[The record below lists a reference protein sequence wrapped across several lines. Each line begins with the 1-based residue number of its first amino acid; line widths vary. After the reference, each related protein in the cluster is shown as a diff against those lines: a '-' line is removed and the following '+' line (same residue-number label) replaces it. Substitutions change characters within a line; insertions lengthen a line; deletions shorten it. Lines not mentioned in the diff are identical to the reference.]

1 MKLKLTPTKNVEK
14 DVPLRAPQAIK
25 TEPMDEDY
33 KIPQVK
39 IEEEIQ
45 QTPPRAHRKTSLE
58 AVNFIRKYTSNDDD
72 SDSESDSEDESES
85 DSESDSSSS
94 DNDQTVPVGL
104 TIKTEKEEEEGV
116 ETPQRK
122 HSTSKARESNNL
134 SFESKNTSAHHY
146 RIGDLVWAKLK
157 GFPSWPGKIVKKP
170 EHVKISKSTLPA
182 SKVKMFL
189 VSFFIPNVPNR
200 LLLILFVLLLVIL

>member
-14 DVPLRAPQAIK
+14 DVPLQAIK

-104 TIKTEKEEEEGV
+104 TIKTEAEEEEGV

-189 VSFFIPNVPNR
+189 VSFFIPNAPNR
-200 LLLILFVLLLVIL
+200 LILVPFV